1 MLVGVAVVYFV
12 ATLIGGWFGSRIA
25 RRAQVI
31 HGLIIGMVML
41 GIGVLNLM
49 ALPHPVWFWVV
60 GLAVFPIA
68 GALGGLLAKRSASAF
83 ESQRA

>member
-1 MLVGVAVVYFV
+1 
-12 ATLIGGWFGSRIA
+12 
-25 RRAQVI
+25 
-31 HGLIIGMVML
+31 LIIGMVML

-60 GLAVFPIA
+60 GLAGVSNSWSV
-68 GALGGLLAKRSASAF
+68 GGLLAKRSASAF